1 MEDFPWI
8 YVAMIF
14 IAFVSWLHQR
24 IQEAAAARKIRS
36 TQRKAAAEATRRERP
51 LARESRPLGAP
62 PALPAPERA
71 PSHPE
76 FPSTPPAPA
85 PGAEIP
91 VPRSLRELIQTLE
104 TLSNPP
110 AEPPA
115 PRTVVAPPPL
125 PAAPVVVET
134 NPSPV
139 PASVEKARGEQKE
152 ERAPSPASG
161 LTSVLRRR
169 GSLREALIL
178 KEVLDSPVSLR

>member
-1 MEDFPWI
+1 MEDFPWHF
-8 YVAMIF
+8 VAMIF
-14 IAFVSWLHQR
+14 IVFVSWVYQR
-24 IQEAAAARKIRS
+24 VQEISAARRLRGAQK
-36 TQRKAAAEATRRERP
+36 KAAAEATRRERP

-71 PSHPE
+71 PSRPE

-115 PRTVVAPPPL
+115 SRTVVAPPPL
-125 PAAPVVVET
+125 PSAPVVVQT
-134 NPSPV
+134 TPSPV
-139 PASVEKARGEQKE
+139 PTPVAKARVEQKE

>member
-36 TQRKAAAEATRRERP
+36 AQRKTAAEAARHERP
-51 LARESRPLGAP
+51 LGGEFRPSAGP
-62 PALPAPERA
+62 PALPAPA
-71 PSHPE
+71 PSRPTSIPE
-76 FPSTPPAPA
+76 PSTPRPAA
-85 PGAEIP
+85 PSPEAEIP

-110 AEPPA
+110 AETPE

-125 PAAPVVVET
+125 PVTPVVTEAPAPPPRPSVAPVPEAGT
-134 NPSPV
+134 
-139 PASVEKARGEQKE
+139 R
-152 ERAPSPASG
+152 PSPATG
-161 LTSVLRRR
+161 LTGVLRRR